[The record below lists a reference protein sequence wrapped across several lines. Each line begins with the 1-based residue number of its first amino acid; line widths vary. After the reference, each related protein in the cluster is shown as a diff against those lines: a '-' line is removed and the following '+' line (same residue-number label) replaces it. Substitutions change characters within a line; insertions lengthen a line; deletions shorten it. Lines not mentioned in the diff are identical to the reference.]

1 MSLHDLMEATG
12 IGEHPGYRGMHTQ
25 RQADGA
31 IPNGAII
38 VKTNSEEGDATPNGT
53 QGKVLGSL
61 FVDVAGY
68 FYFIEWDT
76 MPTFAVGC
84 IADKIRAVHNEAGTA

>member
-1 MSLHDLMEATG
+1 MSLSELMEATG
-12 IGEHPGYRGMHTQ
+12 MGEHPGYNGVHTQ
-25 RQADGA
+25 RQAEGA
-31 IPNGAII
+31 IPNGTVV
-38 VKTNSEEGDATPNGT
+38 VKTNSEKGDGTPNGT

-76 MPTFAVGC
+76 MPTFAIGC
-84 IADKIRAVHNEAGTA
+84 IANKIRAVHNKVGTA